1 MSPKLKGALYLAP
14 VIIGFFLGKIVC
26 FILSTI
32 LATIAYYEL
41 HKAFKMKNI
50 FLSPVICPFM
60 ILMSVFIKQMTSN
73 TETICITALAVAV
86 ILSYLGSNYTSPK
99 MLLIGMILM
108 VPCAVYAYF
117 PWFMFY
123 LLSTLSNGAYLL
135 AFVFVVSFA
144 TDIFAMISGKKFGK
158 HKLTKVSP
166 NKTIEGSIGGFIGAT
181 LCSIPFAFLLEIDIL
196 TIICLGGLCSIAAQC
211 GDLFASSIKRFCGI
225 KDFSQLIPGHGGVLD
240 RFDSVIFVIPIVFLA
255 TLLVL

>member
-1 MSPKLKGALYLAP
+1 MSQRWKGALYLAP
-14 VIIGFFLGKIVC
+14 VIIGLFLGKIVC
-26 FILSTI
+26 FILSTV

-41 HKAFKMKNI
+41 HKAFKIKNI
-50 FLSPVICPFM
+50 FLSPIVCPFM
-60 ILMSVFIKQMTSN
+60 MLMSVFGSYLTSD
-73 TETICITALAVAV
+73 TETILIVTLTLAA
-86 ILSYLGSNYTSPK
+86 ILSYLADYTSP
-99 MLLIGMILM
+99 LLTIAGMTLM

-117 PWFMFY
+117 PWFIIY
-123 LLSTLSNGAYLL
+123 LLGSSPNGKYLL
-135 AFVFVVSFA
+135 AFIFVISFA

-181 LCSIPFAFLLEIDIL
+181 LCGIPFAFLLHTNII
-196 TIICLGGLCSIAAQC
+196 TIMCLAGICSVAAQC

-240 RFDSVIFVIPIVFLA
+240 RFDSVSFVTPIVFLA
-255 TLLVL
+255 ALTIL